1 MTIRFRRGNDILAG
15 KQPRDA
21 INTTGVDRATKPAKC
36 PTCKR
41 IWLTVDGKV
50 PKHLCEGDTK

>member
-1 MTIRFRRGNDILAG
+1 MTIRFRRGNDILTG
-15 KQPRDA
+15 KQPRDV
-21 INTTGVDRATKPAKC
+21 INTEGTAPATKTAKC
-36 PTCKR
+36 PVCKR